1 MSFVEKN
8 VKKYRVLF
16 IVVGLLTCC
25 LSGCSVN
32 QPHKKSNKP
41 ASVSLNCSKRD
52 ARLAADYLHD
62 IASSAVFDQSLT
74 ATFVK
79 LGKTDTLKER
89 ACIANYIRKRIQPLD
104 PITFNLHLQE
114 MGCYFVDLQGAPYI
128 EKLTQFVQKNPWY
141 MSKLKRALRSG
152 LMEWANDPTDPRL
165 ATPITAEEKVSGFLM
180 DGSRDYSKLSMKDF
194 NQSLTPTEREKIS
207 KLSDD
212 LLTLE
217 LEHEQQHNHKLKK
230 PDANVLGNLIT
241 KKIQPQLIKIFT
253 QSELKCRQNA

>member
-62 IASSAVFDQSLT
+62 IASNAVFDQSLT

-89 ACIANYIRKRIQPLD
+89 ACIANYIRTRIQPLD

-114 MGCYFVDLQGAPYI
+114 MGCYFVDLHPCYVVF
-128 EKLTQFVQKNPWY
+128 LSYLKNF
-141 MSKLKRALRSG
+141 
-152 LMEWANDPTDPRL
+152 ANL
-165 ATPITAEEKVSGFLM
+165 FYLC
-180 DGSRDYSKLSMKDF
+180 
-194 NQSLTPTEREKIS
+194 
-207 KLSDD
+207 
-212 LLTLE
+212 
-217 LEHEQQHNHKLKK
+217 
-230 PDANVLGNLIT
+230 
-241 KKIQPQLIKIFT
+241 
-253 QSELKCRQNA
+253 LKCYRSIKLIY